1 MKTLKFIDIR
11 RHLVSSLLELRVR
24 PVGQP
29 RSIVASCCVQTKLI
43 FVQTSLKHT
52 YSSKVTIGSV
62 SSLSLSCTVGLLWH
76 QGVGKLLA
84 FMNFPTVELSL
95 NACMFSNGGV
105 KVTTCWFLQVK
116 HISERWLET
125 SMFCYIWRS
134 WFVGKDISAAP
145 HNFTFT
151 RKLDLDIALCHIVFS
166 IIFQWVVKRTDDI
179 FVSHIGI

>member
-29 RSIVASCCVQTKLI
+29 RSIVASCCVQTKMI

-125 SMFCYIWRS
+125 S
-134 WFVGKDISAAP
+134 
-145 HNFTFT
+145 TFT
-151 RKLDLDIALCHIVFS
+151 SGDHGLLARISPQHHITLHLPKNWIWILHLAILCFP
-166 IIFQWVVKRTDDI
+166 
-179 FVSHIGI
+179 